1 MTRRLRIAAF
11 AVACVAAVTI
21 AIVLGVWLEPPSI
34 LRVGANYAAKMVC
47 SNVFLAG
54 RDPEAVL
61 REDVQSPGSPI
72 LRFLRVSVDRPHRTV
87 RAGLFGF
94 LGDGRAVARE
104 HGGCAVVPQGAE
116 LAAEPKA
123 TRRAAATETPSATD
137 AAPDTAAS
145 TADAPSA
152 TGVST
157 DAATAPAAVAL
168 WPEGERVE
176 LDAALAKIM
185 ADDRLTGPATR
196 AVVVVHHG
204 RLVGERYAPGFDERT
219 PQLGWSMTKTVT
231 AGLVGVLIAEGRLS
245 LERKGFWPPGDGR
258 EDIRVADLLSMT
270 SGLAWN
276 EGYGTVSDVTRMLY
290 LEPDMAG
297 YARAKPLAHPPG
309 SAWDYSSGSAVV
321 LARIAQDAAGST
333 SSDLARDLL
342 FRPLGMRSAVME
354 ADARGTLVG
363 SSYMYATPRDWARY
377 GQFLLQQG
385 WWHGHQILPPGY
397 VHLMT
402 MPVAASHGQY
412 GEGLVW
418 LWGSD
423 PVHPGENPDAAF
435 GIPKDTFWLLG
446 HDNQF
451 IAVIPSR
458 ELVIVRLGLTP
469 ARTHY
474 RPQPLVRAVLEAL
487 TEEDRTSEA
496 PASRGGR

>member
-1 MTRRLRIAAF
+1 MSRRRRIAILV
-11 AVACVAAVTI
+11 VACVAAATAVVTF
-21 AIVLGVWLEPPSI
+21 GVWLEPPSI

-54 RDPEAVL
+54 RDPEEVL
-61 REDVQSPGSPI
+61 REDVQSPGNPI
-72 LRFLRVSVDRPHRTV
+72 LKFLWVSVDRPHRMV

-94 LGDGRAVARE
+94 LGDGRARARE
-104 HGGCAVVPQGAE
+104 HGGCAVVALDGE
-116 LAAEPKA
+116 LAPESKPL
-123 TRRAAATETPSATD
+123 R
-137 AAPDTAAS
+137 TA
-145 TADAPSA
+145 
-152 TGVST
+152 G
-157 DAATAPAAVAL
+157 APADGPPDPGNPADAL

-176 LDAALAKIM
+176 IDAAITKII

-196 AVVVVHHG
+196 AVVIVHHG
-204 RLVGERYAPGFDERT
+204 RLVGERYARGFDQRT

-231 AGLVGVLIAEGRLS
+231 AGLVGVLVAEGRLS

-258 EDIRVADLLSMT
+258 DSIRVADLLSMT
-270 SGLAWN
+270 SGLEWN

-297 YARAKPLAHPPG
+297 FARAKPLAHPPG
-309 SAWDYSSGSAVV
+309 SAWSYSSGSAVV
-321 LARIAQDAAGST
+321 LSRIAQDAAGTASA
-333 SSDLARDLL
+333 DIARDLL
-342 FRPLGMRSAVME
+342 FKPLGMRSAVME
-354 ADARGTLVG
+354 ADAHGTLVG

-402 MPVAASHGQY
+402 MPVAASGGEY

-423 PVHPGENPDAAF
+423 PARPGENPDASF

-474 RPQPLVRAVLEAL
+474 RPQPLVKAVLEAAA
-487 TEEDRTSEA
+487 EEENPANAA
-496 PASRGGR
+496 PASGGAAPASGSAAPASGGAAPAPGNGA